1 MNARLSC
8 LPSGTM
14 SLTGEVCSP
23 PRGKCLDCR
32 GEDGKGIPKQSLFQ
46 CKFEFP
52 HKRFLLA
59 DFGGSHFSTLFHDYW
74 ERLVNHPAAGT
85 LLHGLCETSPPGN
98 AGNSA
103 DLCTGGEWLYQ
114 LGGFASHAFLPS
126 WRQVGLNFLRERW
139 CLFWVSNQLIVSS
152 QLSAI
157 PPSRYAMEDVGMFMH
172 WALGY
177 SHDFAFHKRRGRIL
191 VQEAVAFVCVFS
203 DSCMRNTM
211 ST

>member
-1 MNARLSC
+1 MLG
-8 LPSGTM
+8 LPRRGWERD
-14 SLTGEVCSP
+14 GYDFSP
-23 PRGKCLDCR
+23 NNHCFSAKWVSPQTVSFGRFWG
-32 GEDGKGIPKQSLFQ
+32 
-46 CKFEFP
+46 FP
-52 HKRFLLA
+52 
-59 DFGGSHFSTLFHDYW
+59 FSTLFHDCW
-74 ERLVNHPAAGT
+74 ERLVNHPAAGA

-191 VQEAVAFVCVFS
+191 VQEAVAFVVASKRRELICVFS

>member
-1 MNARLSC
+1 MLG
-8 LPSGTM
+8 LPRRGWERD
-14 SLTGEVCSP
+14 GYDFSP
-23 PRGKCLDCR
+23 NN
-32 GEDGKGIPKQSLFQ
+32 SLFQ

-59 DFGGSHFSTLFHDYW
+59 EFGGSHFPHFSTIAGKDWWTTLQQERYSTDYVKPHLQ
-74 ERLVNHPAAGT
+74 ETQEIQLIFAQEVNGST
-85 LLHGLCETSPPGN
+85 SWGVLLPMP
-98 AGNSA
+98 
-103 DLCTGGEWLYQ
+103 
-114 LGGFASHAFLPS
+114 FLPS

-191 VQEAVAFVCVFS
+191 VQEAVAFVVASKRRELICVFS